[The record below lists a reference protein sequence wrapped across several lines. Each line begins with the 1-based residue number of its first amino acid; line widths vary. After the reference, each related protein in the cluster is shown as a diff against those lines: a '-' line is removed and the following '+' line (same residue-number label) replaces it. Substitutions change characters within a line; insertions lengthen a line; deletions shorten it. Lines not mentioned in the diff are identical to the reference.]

1 MCIWSGCTSSKKAQ
15 STCPV
20 VNHAQESISI
30 GNWYNWC
37 FLRVKRRI
45 LLFWLSM
52 LSKTLPW
59 KLIIFIYIFFTLFF
73 GFFIHSLGTGNRS
86 WVCSQIWFA
95 KKKVPT
101 NHKNSSTMTL
111 IYSSTLMSNPLDS
124 RKTKLLK
131 IKTVDFSIR
140 SKLFSSNYF
149 KKSQNNNI
157 IFIKKSK
164 K

>member
-1 MCIWSGCTSSKKAQ
+1 MLSIFCFCVTDSSPVMADKKWASVYLVRVHKLRNAQ
-15 STCPV
+15 STYPV

-30 GNWYNWC
+30 GSGYNWC
-37 FLRVKRRI
+37 FFRVKRRI

-124 RKTKLLK
+124 RKTKLL
-131 IKTVDFSIR
+131 
-140 SKLFSSNYF
+140 
-149 KKSQNNNI
+149 
-157 IFIKKSK
+157 
-164 K
+164 